1 MSTVQL
7 LRRTTMK
14 ALKVA
19 LLVIVLLSF
28 AVITGCQEQTA
39 RSSSITNSD
48 RVVWEQGQTGFPHP
62 RVAYTDAR

>member
-1 MSTVQL
+1 
-7 LRRTTMK
+7 MK

-19 LLVIVLLSF
+19 LLVVVLLSL
-28 AVITGCQEQTA
+28 AVVTGCQEQSA
-39 RSSSITNSD
+39 RSSSITSSD

>member
-1 MSTVQL
+1 
-7 LRRTTMK
+7 MK

-19 LLVIVLLSF
+19 LLVVVLLSL
-28 AVITGCQEQTA
+28 AVVTGCQEQAA
-39 RSSSITNSD
+39 RSSNITSSD

>member
-1 MSTVQL
+1 
-7 LRRTTMK
+7 MK

-19 LLVIVLLSF
+19 LLAVVLLSL
-28 AVITGCQEQTA
+28 AVVTGCQEQSA
-39 RSSSITNSD
+39 RSSSITSSD